1 MQRFYFVFRNLL
13 YKNRRKTKSG
23 NLLQLPAS
31 VERSMKKVTIKLSGH
46 NNRIVFGE
54 GATFSNCEIR
64 IDGEDN
70 LIEVGPRVRFN
81 SGKIYLRKTRGQ
93 HIRIGADTTVEGAY
107 LLVDEAASID
117 IGNDCM
123 FSTDILIR
131 TGDKHSIVDMHTG
144 ERINPSRSVRIADR
158 VWIGRGVQIL
168 KGTVLQ
174 QESVVGAGSLVSRA
188 FEEGNCVVAGVPA
201 RIIKKGICWDR
212 KML

>member
-1 MQRFYFVFRNLL
+1 
-13 YKNRRKTKSG
+13 
-23 NLLQLPAS
+23 
-31 VERSMKKVTIKLSGH
+31 
-46 NNRIVFGE
+46 
-54 GATFSNCEIR
+54 
-64 IDGEDN
+64 
-70 LIEVGPRVRFN
+70 
-81 SGKIYLRKTRGQ
+81 
-93 HIRIGADTTVEGAY
+93 
-107 LLVDEAASID
+107 
-117 IGNDCM
+117 M